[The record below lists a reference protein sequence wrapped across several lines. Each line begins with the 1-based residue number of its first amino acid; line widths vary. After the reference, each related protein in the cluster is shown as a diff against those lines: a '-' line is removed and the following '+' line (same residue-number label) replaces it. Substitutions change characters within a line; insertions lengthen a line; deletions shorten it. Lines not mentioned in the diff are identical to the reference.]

1 VYTQQV
7 VDKVGMVLPELLQL
21 FLELQQFMQL
31 VAVVVLMVEVLLQ
44 ELGQAV
50 QEETLVLEMAVLGIM
65 IININLLKMVHLH
78 LVQTEEWVVAEV
90 DLSVEMVD
98 LEVVV
103 W

>member
-21 FLELQQFMQL
+21 FLELQQFMQQV
-31 VAVVVLMVEVLLQ
+31 VAVVLMVEVLLQ

>member
-21 FLELQQFMQL
+21 FLELQQFMQQV
-31 VAVVVLMVEVLLQ
+31 VAVVLMVEVLLQ

-78 LVQTEEWVVAEV
+78 PEQTEEWVVAEV